1 MLFVLEILLLVN
13 CSTTSMDGAL
23 LLEVDEHVE
32 DDEDEVLVQV
42 GMLLVVVVVKMA
54 AEDDE
59 EASADVEGVV
69 WVALTTIVFGAFPL
83 ITFTFTTFTTVV
95 DDDDGI
101 CEISMLL
108 LVVMAALAALVGIDG
123 TFLVGFGEV

>member
-1 MLFVLEILLLVN
+1 
-13 CSTTSMDGAL
+13 MDGAL

-32 DDEDEVLVQV
+32 DDEDEVFVDDV
-42 GMLLVVVVVKMA
+42 GMLVVVIM
-54 AEDDE
+54 EEDE
-59 EASADVEGVV
+59 EASVDVDGVV

-95 DDDDGI
+95 DEEDGI

-108 LVVMAALAALVGIDG
+108 LVVMAVELVMVEGIDG